1 MELEICCGSYED
13 ALIAYQG
20 GACRVELNSALYLG
34 GLTPSLGSL
43 ILTKKLPGLKVIA
56 MVRCRGAGFCY
67 SREEFAQMMLDAK
80 LLLEH
85 GADGLA
91 FGFLQADARLDLPK
105 IRQMIT
111 LIHSYHKEAVFHRA
125 IDVSDNLLKNAKILT
140 NLGVDRILTSGGY
153 PKAIDGLET
162 LAELLSYDVE
172 ILAGSGISAE
182 NVQAFK
188 EIGITQVHA
197 SCRAFVNDPTTS
209 GQHVNFAYLDN
220 NYERVSLSKVTALR
234 RAIDE

>member
-1 MELEICCGSYED
+1 MELEICCGGYED

-20 GACRVELNSALYLG
+20 GARRVELNSALYLG

-56 MVRCRGAGFCY
+56 MIRCRGAGFCY

-140 NLGVDRILTSGGY
+140 HLGVDRILTSGGY

-162 LAELLSYDVE
+162 LAALLSYDVE

-209 GQHVNFAYLDN
+209 GQHVSFAYLDN